1 MDWPGFIGLRWELG
15 MALVVSAVG
24 WGGGVVGKDS
34 LQGGGGVLAW
44 STNNPRS
51 FCIFMK

>member
-24 WGGGVVGKDS
+24 WGGGGGRTPCKA
-34 LQGGGGVLAW
+34 GGGGAEYLPGVQILQGLFGF
-44 STNNPRS
+44 S
-51 FCIFMK
+51 